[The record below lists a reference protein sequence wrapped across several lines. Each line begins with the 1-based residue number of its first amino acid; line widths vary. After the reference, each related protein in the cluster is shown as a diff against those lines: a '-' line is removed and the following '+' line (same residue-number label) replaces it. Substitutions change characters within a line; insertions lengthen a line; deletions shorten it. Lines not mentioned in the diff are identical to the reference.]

1 MFKVEISFIAKM
13 VLQRS
18 ELYKGQATLIKG
30 HAKKAKELA
39 CVASGFIGEGRESSL
54 RIKPSFLAPCRQGRQ
69 KARRDGSIR
78 ALASGEAAR
87 GLPYS
92 PSGFA
97 SCLRSPQN
105 LPASLATKESA
116 IGSAK
121 QKLRK
126 GQN

>member
-1 MFKVEISFIAKM
+1 M
-13 VLQRS
+13 S
-18 ELYKGQATLIKG
+18 EF
-30 HAKKAKELA
+30 
-39 CVASGFIGEGRESSL
+39 VGEGRESSL
-54 RIKPSFLAPCRQGRQ
+54 RIKTSFLASRRQGRQ

-78 ALASGEAAR
+78 AFASGEAAR
-87 GLPYS
+87 GLLHS
-92 PSGFA
+92 PRGFA

-116 IGSAK
+116 IFSAK